1 MSLPTIGALLGPRHT
16 STTNRYAHL
25 DQDPLKHASE
35 EIGDRIH
42 AAMSGKKKAPLV
54 PFPKTQRKGRN

>member
-1 MSLPTIGALLGPRHT
+1 MSVPTIGALLGHRHA

-25 DQDPLKHASE
+25 DEDPLKHANE
-35 EIGDRIH
+35 TIGDRIH

-54 PFPKTQRKGRN
+54 PFRITRRKGKS